1 MSKTRAEPR
10 LAPPGA
16 GLPLHEWLVARY
28 FIFPR
33 LFKTTSKEEALSRF
47 ADQSEKILSIARK
60 LSPEDMS
67 RRQLVKRLRG
77 MEDSSRYWSVAMVL
91 DHLTIVG
98 TNIEMVVSSLSQG
111 KTIDRKAS
119 IKDVKPRSD
128 IDPLETIEKFEKM
141 SDRFVASLK
150 DIDVDAFP
158 NVKYSHP
165 WFGPLNA
172 HQWLIFAAPHEDIHR
187 RQALAIIQCN
197 NLLRNL

>member
-1 MSKTRAEPR
+1 MTKTQAEPR

-16 GLPLHEWLVARY
+16 GLPVHEWLVAKY
-28 FIFPR
+28 IIFPR

-47 ADQSEKILSIARK
+47 ADQSEKLLAIARAQA
-60 LSPEDMS
+60 PEDLV
-67 RRQLVKRLRG
+67 RRQLVKRLQG

-98 TNIEMVVSSLSQG
+98 SNIQLVVSALSRG

-119 IKDVKPRSD
+119 IKEVKPRTD
-128 IDPLETIEKFEKM
+128 LDPLETIEKFEKM
-141 SDRFVASLK
+141 SDRFVSVLK

-187 RQALAIIQCN
+187 RQALAIVQCN
-197 NLLRNL
+197 NLDL